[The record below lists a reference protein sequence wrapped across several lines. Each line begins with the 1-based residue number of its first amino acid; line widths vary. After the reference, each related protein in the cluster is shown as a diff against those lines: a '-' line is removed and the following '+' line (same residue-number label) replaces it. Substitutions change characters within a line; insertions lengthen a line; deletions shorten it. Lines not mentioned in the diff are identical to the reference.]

1 MKYEEGGL
9 PCEAYV
15 NWHEAQGLAVEVQTL
30 GACTTPDEVYVGVL
44 ATPCRRPP
52 EDREASPR
60 PDRAAMKRQIHLL
73 PTRNLF
79 QQAEP
84 PL

>member
-1 MKYEEGGL
+1 MKYEGGL

-44 ATPCRRPP
+44 AT
-52 EDREASPR
+52 AV
-60 PDRAAMKRQIHLL
+60 
-73 PTRNLF
+73 
-79 QQAEP
+79 QAVA
-84 PL
+84 